1 MAKKIEFD
9 VNARDGLK
17 RGVDALANAVKVT
30 LGPKGRNVVISK
42 QFGAPHVTKDGVSVA
57 KEIELSDPVE
67 NMGAQ
72 MLKEVA
78 SKTADVAGD
87 GTTTATVLAQAIV
100 TAGLKNVAAGANPMD
115 LKRGIDKAVKASV
128 SKLNEIAI
136 PVGDDSDKIE
146 NVATI
151 SANNDPE
158 IGSLIA
164 EAMKKVGKDG
174 VITVEEAKGT
184 DTTVEVVEGM
194 QFDRGYLS
202 AYFVT
207 NPEKMQVEMDNA
219 CILIFDKKIST
230 MKELLPIL
238 EKVVHS
244 GKALLIIAEDV
255 DGEALGTLV
264 VNRIKGSLKVAAIKA
279 PGFGERRKEMLQDIA
294 ILTGGTVISEDYG
307 RKLEEA
313 TLSDLGVA
321 EKITISKDTTTIIN
335 GSGNKESIQDRITQ
349 IKAQINNTTSD
360 YDREKLQERL
370 AKLAGGVAVLY
381 IGAATEVE
389 MKEKKDRVDDA
400 LHATRAAV
408 EEGIV
413 PGGGVSLIRAISALS
428 NLTGD
433 NEDENTG
440 IQIIRRALEEP
451 LRQIVA
457 NAGGEGS
464 IVVQKVLDGT
474 DDFGYNARTE
484 QYENLISAG
493 VIDPKKVS
501 RVALENA
508 ASIASM
514 ILTTECVITEIN
526 NEKPNP
532 NGLG

>member
-1 MAKKIEFD
+1 
-9 VNARDGLK
+9 
-17 RGVDALANAVKVT
+17 
-30 LGPKGRNVVISK
+30 
-42 QFGAPHVTKDGVSVA
+42 
-57 KEIELSDPVE
+57 
-67 NMGAQ
+67 
-72 MLKEVA
+72 
-78 SKTADVAGD
+78 
-87 GTTTATVLAQAIV
+87 
-100 TAGLKNVAAGANPMD
+100 
-115 LKRGIDKAVKASV
+115 
-128 SKLNEIAI
+128 
-136 PVGDDSDKIE
+136 
-146 NVATI
+146 
-151 SANNDPE
+151 
-158 IGSLIA
+158 
-164 EAMKKVGKDG
+164 
-174 VITVEEAKGT
+174 
-184 DTTVEVVEGM
+184 
-194 QFDRGYLS
+194 
-202 AYFVT
+202 
-207 NPEKMQVEMDNA
+207 
-219 CILIFDKKIST
+219 
-230 MKELLPIL
+230 
-238 EKVVHS
+238 
-244 GKALLIIAEDV
+244 
-255 DGEALGTLV
+255 
-264 VNRIKGSLKVAAIKA
+264 
-279 PGFGERRKEMLQDIA
+279 
-294 ILTGGTVISEDYG
+294 
-307 RKLEEA
+307 
-313 TLSDLGVA
+313 
-321 EKITISKDTTTIIN
+321 
-335 GSGNKESIQDRITQ
+335 
-349 IKAQINNTTSD
+349 
-360 YDREKLQERL
+360 
-370 AKLAGGVAVLY
+370 LY